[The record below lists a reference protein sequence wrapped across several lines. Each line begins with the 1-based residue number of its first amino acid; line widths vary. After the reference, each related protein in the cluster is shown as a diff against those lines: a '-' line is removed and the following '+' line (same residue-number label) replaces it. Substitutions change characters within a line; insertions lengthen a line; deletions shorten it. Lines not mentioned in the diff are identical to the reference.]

1 MYVAHERRAYIL
13 RLLQQRG
20 TLRSAELAEE
30 LGVTDETIRTD
41 LVALQAQGLLERVR
55 GGARYILPCGGSEDA
70 ARLDCQLAELARP
83 HLKPGARVYL
93 DHAETALAIIAALAG
108 NTVYSRRPLT
118 LVCPAPELLHR
129 LSAAALP
136 HRLECPGG
144 LLDKES
150 GMLENAEF
158 LATLRVDIA
167 LLSPPALRP
176 DGARYL
182 HALQA
187 RWAAAAS
194 AASKLTL
201 IIIPAAALEDAAA
214 TSATCTAPLHRPL
227 LLTED
232 ALPPEFDDIPAE
244 TVPAITP
251 ADLRPESL
259 Y

>member
-30 LGVTDETIRTD
+30 LNVTDETIRTD

-55 GGARYILPCGGSEDA
+55 GGARYILPRHGSEDA
-70 ARLDCQLAELARP
+70 ARLHCQLAALARP

-93 DHAETALAIIAALAG
+93 DHAETALAVIAALAG
-108 NTVYSRRPLT
+108 DTAYTHRPLT

-136 HRLECPGG
+136 HHLECPGG
-144 LLDKES
+144 QLDKES
-150 GMLENAEF
+150 GLLEDAAA

-176 DGARYL
+176 DAARYPHPL
-182 HALQA
+182 RA

-194 AASKLTL
+194 AAAKRTL
-201 IIIPAAALEDAAA
+201 LILPAAALEAEAASNA
-214 TSATCTAPLHRPL
+214 PYAAPLFRPL

-232 ALPPEFDDIPAE
+232 ALPPEFDDMPAE
-244 TVPAITP
+244 TVPAITLE
-251 ADLRPESL
+251 DILPERL